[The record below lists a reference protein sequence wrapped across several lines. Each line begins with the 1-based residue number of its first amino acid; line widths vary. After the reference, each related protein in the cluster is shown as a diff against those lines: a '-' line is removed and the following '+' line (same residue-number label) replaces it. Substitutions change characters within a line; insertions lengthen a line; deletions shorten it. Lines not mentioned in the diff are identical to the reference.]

1 MIKKL
6 SSSRDTLRVRP
17 ALAVMLIASGVMI
30 TVIAFLVD
38 TPIFLRNQ
46 VKKKLTTEL
55 KQSTIQE
62 ILPGSSPDDFMRIR
76 SGSSTSESMKAP

>member
-6 SSSRDTLRVRP
+6 SSSKDTLRVRP
-17 ALAVMLIASGVMI
+17 VLAAMLIASGVII
-30 TVIAFLVD
+30 TVTASLVD
-38 TPIFLRNQ
+38 TPTFLRNQ

-62 ILPGSSPDDFMRIR
+62 ILPGSSPEDFMRIR
-76 SGSSTSESMKAP
+76 SGSSTSGLIKVP